1 MKYHQKTFV
10 VTGGLSG
17 LGKATVERLSQLGG
31 NVAVIDLALPDK
43 PKEGLSRVQY
53 FNADVS
59 KTQEITAA
67 VNEIVAWNM
76 ATGSVIA
83 GVVSCA
89 GFLGPSKIISKKGT
103 TMLLDQF
110 SKVIDINLIGTVDLI
125 RQLVPYIATQSPNAK
140 GERGVLITVSS
151 AAAFDGQEG
160 QTAYGAAKGAIASMT
175 LPLAR
180 DLSCWGIRAVCI
192 APGLFDTGMA
202 AISHPSSSQYAKHYT
217 QQDIIDKFAAS
228 DETITAVQSW
238 VSANGASSALSKDR
252 GWLHV
257 YTTVADAERML
268 HAQYYEYRQTS
279 GNHSTVACEEYFVP
293 EDIQHHIDFIQPGVI
308 LAAPKT
314 PQLNTKFRKRGFSS
328 AQQAGAVRASNDTSA
343 CSDNVTPAC
352 IKALYKIP
360 DNTFNH
366 SSNSLGIYETGDYYA
381 QEDLNLF
388 FAKYTPNIPNGTH
401 PTLVSIDG
409 GFAPAEPKFADG
421 ESDLDLQVAYPLIH
435 PQGVTLYQTDDK
447 IYTISGAGGLFNNFL
462 NAVDGSYCSYDAFG
476 EKGNDDNFDD
486 VYPDTTSP
494 DGYQGKV
501 QCGIS
506 TLTNVISISY
516 SKSEV
521 DLPFYYQQRQCNE
534 FMKLA
539 LQGHT
544 ILVASG
550 DAGVASRP
558 WDPFP
563 NGCLGE
569 NNTVFNP
576 NFPGNCPYITTVGGT
591 MMSPGASVSD
601 PEVAAYLPHQDGT
614 DDTYTSGGGFSTIY
628 SIPSYQSAA
637 IDDYFAKHDPGLKFF
652 SSLHNATHNDSS
664 PVGANG
670 GIYNR
675 IGRGMPD
682 VSAISQNLATF
693 VDLDYGLISGTS
705 AATPLF
711 ASLIT
716 IINEHRLQAG
726 KAPVGFINPTLYAN
740 PQIFNDITSG
750 SNEGCNTKGFSA
762 VPGWDPVTGLG
773 TPKFPEMLE
782 LFMSLP

>member
-1 MKYHQKTFV
+1 MKLFV
-10 VTGGLSG
+10 LLSLTALLSWTAAAPASQSSYKVHEKRNGQSEVWTRGDRLPPASRFVFRVGLRQQN
-17 LGKATVERLSQLGG
+17 L
-31 NVAVIDLALPDK
+31 DLAD
-43 PKEGLSRVQY
+43 
-53 FNADVS
+53 
-59 KTQEITAA
+59 T
-67 VNEIVAWNM
+67 
-76 ATGSVIA
+76 
-83 GVVSCA
+83 
-89 GFLGPSKIISKKGT
+89 
-103 TMLLDQF
+103 LLHE
-110 SKVIDINLIGTVDLI
+110 V
-125 RQLVPYIATQSPNAK
+125 
-140 GERGVLITVSS
+140 
-151 AAAFDGQEG
+151 
-160 QTAYGAAKGAIASMT
+160 
-175 LPLAR
+175 
-180 DLSCWGIRAVCI
+180 
-192 APGLFDTGMA
+192 
-202 AISHPSSSQYAKHYT
+202 SHPSSSQYAKHYT
-217 QQDIIDKFAAS
+217 QQD
-228 DETITAVQSW
+228 TA
-238 VSANGASSALSKDR
+238 
-252 GWLHV
+252 
-257 YTTVADAERML
+257 
-268 HAQYYEYRQTS
+268 

-293 EDIQHHIDFIQPGVI
+293 EGIQHHIDFIQPGVI

-314 PQLNTKFRKRGFSS
+314 PQLNTQFKKRGIFS
-328 AQQAGAVRASNDTSA
+328 AQQAGADRAANDTSA

-360 DNTFNH
+360 DNTLNH

-401 PTLVSIDG
+401 PTLVSING

-435 PQGVTLYQTDDK
+435 PQGVTLYQTH
-447 IYTISGAGGLFNNFL
+447 NQR
-462 NAVDGSYCSYDAFG
+462 AFG

-501 QCGIS
+501 QCGSS

-516 SKSEV
+516 
-521 DLPFYYQQRQCNE
+521 
-534 FMKLA
+534 MA
-539 LQGHT
+539 A
-544 ILVASG
+544 AS
-550 DAGVASRP
+550 
-558 WDPFP
+558 
-563 NGCLGE
+563 
-569 NNTVFNP
+569 
-576 NFPGNCPYITTVGGT
+576 
-591 MMSPGASVSD
+591 
-601 PEVAAYLPHQDGT
+601 
-614 DDTYTSGGGFSTIY
+614 STIY

-637 IDDYFAKHDPGLKFF
+637 ISDYFAKHGPGLKPF

-664 PVGANG
+664 PIGANG

-740 PQIFNDITSG
+740 PHIFNDITSG
-750 SNEGCNTKGFSA
+750 NNEGCNTKGFSA

-773 TPKFPEMLE
+773 TPRFPEILK